1 MIKKRLILLA
11 ILIIILISSGLVL
24 FLSRQ
29 EKEVKKIHYHAG
41 FVVFKNNKQVD
52 FSDLKYMVIKPCTI
66 EEIEEK
72 EDLQIEKAHLH
83 DEVGDVV
90 HVEAENAKWSD
101 LFTNLHYS
109 IDYKNSIA
117 YINHKK
123 IKDFQNLAIK
133 PYDSLVILI
142 GTNDIE
148 RALSNTVSINHIK
161 EAEKRSEGC

>member
-1 MIKKRLILLA
+1 MKIDGRLIA
-11 ILIIILISSGLVL
+11 ENILEGLKSRVEVLRKKGVIPTFLVIL
-24 FLSRQ
+24 
-29 EKEVKKIHYHAG
+29 
-41 FVVFKNNKQVD
+41 
-52 FSDLKYMVIKPCTI
+52 
-66 EEIEEK
+66 
-72 EDLQIEKAHLH
+72 
-83 DEVGDVV
+83 VGDN
-90 HVEAENAKWSD
+90 E
-101 LFTNLHYS
+101 
-109 IDYKNSIA
+109 NSIA